1 MDWAHH
7 VFVSEVAM
15 TAKINAMDDRAL
27 SSDADLES
35 ILYPPPELVSL
46 RGRLSIRYQ
55 GNRRYLKDVY
65 AEKKDWMLEPFQK
78 RGQAW
83 IVEPLRN
90 RGPEAKWAGEYA
102 GKWLDAASLVARG
115 SHDERLGRYAA
126 LFAEAIVATQD
137 ADGYLGIEKPA
148 QRGIGWDVWNLWNVM
163 IGLLTHYEGHR
174 DEVSVQ
180 AARACGQWLIDQFG
194 MVSESNHPFFT
205 SAHDNVCNS
214 PVIDQ
219 FARLY
224 RFTHERKFLDFAW
237 SVVGHYPHIDAMRK
251 TNKAPLIHA
260 YHLAGFLGGVVELAA
275 ADNREEELVWVERV
289 WEDLD
294 GRHLY
299 PTGSLSYRES
309 LRETAP
315 NDTPVDNG
323 QPEKHHQETCAT
335 VEWLFL
341 NARLYRATGNIRYV
355 QAMEKTIYNALLAAQ
370 STDGVKW
377 MYYTPLRYEKRW
389 FTGPTSCCY
398 WSGPRAVA
406 RLPEWVYAL
415 DGEGIR
421 VNLFESSDAT
431 FRLDEHAVAVQ
442 QSSLYPESGKV
453 TLSVHPEVPLSFAL
467 RLRIPCWTSEI
478 QISING
484 QPVPGDSGP
493 DGYYRIYRRWSKGDQ
508 IVMEFDVPVQ
518 VRRFLNDQYGVVVRG
533 PEVLAAD
540 QRDNAQLD
548 LDQVVLQQ
556 ETSLL
561 SIDPANGRRRYR
573 AEARANGQ
581 LVQVVF
587 TPYADCGGE
596 GSRFRTAFP
605 VAPRVQHG
613 G

>member
-1 MDWAHH
+1 
-7 VFVSEVAM
+7 
-15 TAKINAMDDRAL
+15 MDDRAL
-27 SSDADLES
+27 SCDIGLDS
-35 ILYPPPELVSL
+35 IRYPRPEQVSL
-46 RGRLSIRYQ
+46 AGRLSARYQ
-55 GNRRYLKDVY
+55 GNRRYLHDIHTGKR
-65 AEKKDWMLEPFQK
+65 DWMLEPYEK
-78 RGQAW
+78 RGQEW
-83 IVEPLRN
+83 ILEPLRN
-90 RGPEAKWAGEYA
+90 RGPEARWAGEYA
-102 GKWLDAASLVARG
+102 GKWLDAASLVASG
-115 SHDERLGRYAA
+115 SDDEQLGRYADRFAAA
-126 LFAEAIVATQD
+126 LVATQD

-174 DEVSVQ
+174 DEVSLQ
-180 AARACGQWLIDQFG
+180 AARACGQWLIDRFG
-194 MVSESNHPFFT
+194 MISGSDHPFF
-205 SAHDNVCNS
+205 SGAHDDVCNA
-214 PVIDQ
+214 PIIDQ
-219 FARLY
+219 YVRLY
-224 RFTHERKFLDFAW
+224 RFTHEREFLDFA
-237 SVVGHYPHIDAMRK
+237 SSIVTHYPYTDSMRD
-251 TNKAPLIHA
+251 TYKAPLIHA

-275 ADNREEELVWVERV
+275 ADNRKDEFQWVERV
-289 WEDLD
+289 WDDLD

-323 QPEKHHQETCAT
+323 LPEKHHQETCAT

-341 NARLYRATGNIRYV
+341 NARLYRATGNVRYA
-355 QAMEKTIYNALLAAQ
+355 QAMEQTIYNALLAAQ
-370 STDGVKW
+370 SADGAKW

-421 VNLFESSDAT
+421 VNLFESSDVT
-431 FRLDEHAVAVQ
+431 FRFDEHAVAMQ

-453 TLSVHPEVPLSFAL
+453 ILTVHPEVPLSFAL
-467 RLRIPCWTSEI
+467 RLRVPRSASEV
-478 QISING
+478 QFRVNG
-484 QPVPGDSGP
+484 QPVAGNAGP
-493 DGYYRIYRRWSKGDQ
+493 DGDSSAGGYRRIYRRWSKGDQ
-508 IVMEFDVPVQ
+508 LVMEFDIPVE
-518 VRRFLNDQYGVVVRG
+518 VRRFLSDQYGLVVRG

-540 QRDNAQLD
+540 QRDNALLD
-548 LDQVVLQQ
+548 LDQVVLQE
-556 ETSLL
+556 ETHLL
-561 SIDPANGRRRYR
+561 SIEPASGRRRYR

-581 LVQVVF
+581 PVQVVF

-605 VAPRVQHG
+605 VEPRVQRG